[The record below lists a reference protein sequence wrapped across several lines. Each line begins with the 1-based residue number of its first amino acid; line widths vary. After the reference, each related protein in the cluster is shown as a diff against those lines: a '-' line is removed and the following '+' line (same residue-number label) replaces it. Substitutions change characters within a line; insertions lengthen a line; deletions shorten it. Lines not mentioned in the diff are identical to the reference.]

1 MESEENKDKAA
12 SGTPSKDASAVE
24 PPVTKNE
31 VLSISNHFIEKCY
44 IFERRNRKFEDGMPR
59 WERI

>member
-31 VLSISNHFIEKCY
+31 VLSILKSFY
-44 IFERRNRKFEDGMPR
+44 RKVLYF
-59 WERI
+59 